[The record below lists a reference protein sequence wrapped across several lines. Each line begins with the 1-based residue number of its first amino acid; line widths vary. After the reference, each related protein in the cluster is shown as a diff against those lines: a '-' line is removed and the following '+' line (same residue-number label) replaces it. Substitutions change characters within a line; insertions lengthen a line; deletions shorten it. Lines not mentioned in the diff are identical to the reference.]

1 MEGGFGLS
9 SISSLGAAA
18 KSAAGDKVAG
28 LVQSDAAQG
37 LINKAQ
43 GAADKVG
50 LGDQFSKL
58 KDSALSKLE
67 SLTGVSLSPPACSPD
82 RIDTPTVSRV
92 LISSAENPCNPNG
105 FINSLIG
112 YFVVDSKNPSD
123 NDKKNKNAL
132 WYTSI
137 AISGVLI
144 GVGVLYGQIDK

>member
-1 MEGGFGLS
+1 MEGGFGIPNPS
-9 SISSLGAAA
+9 SFVDAA
-18 KSAAGDKVAG
+18 KSTVGNKLAET
-28 LVQSDAAQG
+28 VQSDAAKE

-43 GAADKVG
+43 EAADKVG
-50 LGDQFSKL
+50 LGDEFSKL

-92 LISSAENPCNPNG
+92 LVSSAENPCKPNG